1 MKTLNF
7 LVGYISLQLGIIV
20 FLTNPLNSM
29 SLTIICFLLVAVCYC
44 LVSPFIKC
52 RLKELKHFDKFVFE
66 IYQSNRR
73 HPLSEKFGTEI
84 SKHLSKN
91 AQSSS
96 DKKKDIGA
104 YVATDLYLSLF
115 TFGIAVAPGLLIH
128 IFLP

>member
-1 MKTLNF
+1 MKTLHF
-7 LVGYISLQLGIIV
+7 LVGYISLQFGIIV

-44 LVSPFIKC
+44 LVSPFIKG
-52 RLKELKHFDKFVFE
+52 RLQELEHFDKFATE

-73 HPLSEKFGTEI
+73 HPLSEKFGAEV

-104 YVATDLYLSLF
+104 YVATDLYFDPPQQFWTLS
-115 TFGIAVAPGLLIH
+115 
-128 IFLP
+128 

>member
-1 MKTLNF
+1 MKTLHF
-7 LVGYISLQLGIIV
+7 LVGYISLQFGIIV

-44 LVSPFIKC
+44 LVSQFIKG
-52 RLKELKHFDKFVFE
+52 RLQELKHFDKFVTK

-73 HPLSEKFGTEI
+73 HPLSEKFGAEV

-96 DKKKDIGA
+96 AKKKDIGA

-115 TFGIAVAPGLLIH
+115 TFGIAVTPGLLIH
-128 IFLP
+128 ILLP